1 MKRPYAVWQVLLW
14 IIALYHGAIGL
25 ILLGSGDQALKLA
38 KSLAGM
44 TLTGSPE
51 LGIIGEIFGCYL
63 LAFALLMA
71 AAAWN
76 PVKNRA
82 AVTIG
87 LLLFVLRVVQ
97 RVVFAEKVMTVFQ
110 IPPVNYWVYGGVVL
124 LLGGALGVFR
134 WKLYRDMHGTSGA

>member
-1 MKRPYAVWQVLLW
+1 
-14 IIALYHGAIGL
+14 
-25 ILLGSGDQALKLA
+25 
-38 KSLAGM
+38 
-44 TLTGSPE
+44 
-51 LGIIGEIFGCYL
+51 
-63 LAFALLMA
+63 MA

-124 LLGGALGVFR
+124 LLGAALGVFR

>member
-1 MKRPYAVWQVLLW
+1 MKPSYAVWRVLLW
-14 IIALYHGAIGL
+14 IIALYHGAVGL
-25 ILLGSGDQALKLA
+25 ILLGSGDLALKLA

-87 LLLFVLRVVQ
+87 LLLFVLRIVQ

-110 IPPVNYWVYGGVVL
+110 IPAFNYWAYGGVVL
-124 LLGGALGVFR
+124 LLGAALGVFR